1 MTPAD
6 VIVAA
11 TRESADVPGLIGS
24 GTCQFGKRSEFLVP
38 DANLLGGITNAR
50 RTVRIQL
57 QGEAVERSAVRQV
70 AD

>member
-11 TRESADVPGLIGS
+11 TSESADVPGHIGS

-38 DANLLGGITNAR
+38 DANLLGGITNTR
-50 RTVRIQL
+50 RTVESTCK
-57 QGEAVERSAVRQV
+57 GRQSN
-70 AD
+70 ARR